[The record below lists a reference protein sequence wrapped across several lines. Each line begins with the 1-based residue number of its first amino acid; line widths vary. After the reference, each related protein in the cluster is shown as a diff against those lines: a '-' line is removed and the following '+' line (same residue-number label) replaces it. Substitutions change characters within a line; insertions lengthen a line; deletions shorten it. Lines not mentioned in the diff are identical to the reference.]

1 MSVEVISAGSSSSG
15 NSYIVKAGGKKI
27 LIDVGISAKR
37 IISALCENLIAPE
50 NIDAVLIT
58 HEHID
63 HVKSLRTIAR
73 MCPNAVFFASEGTI
87 SACDKFSHVPD
98 ERCRTI
104 SSGDKV
110 SFDGVNIKTFDLSHD
125 ANEPV
130 GYSIVSDK
138 EQLTLITDTGIVT
151 EEMFEEIRTADKLV
165 IESNHEVDM
174 LMCGNYPYLIKRR
187 IKGDYGH
194 LSNESC
200 GKAICR
206 MLIERNGIS
215 VKKTTDG
222 EADNIA
228 SNTKIPS
235 IMLAHLS
242 ENNNAPFYARQT
254 VECILKD
261 EGFIK
266 GRDYSL
272 TVATKEGICSLNDR

>member
-1 MSVEVISAGSSSSG
+1 M
-15 NSYIVKAGGKKI
+15 
-27 LIDVGISAKR
+27 LMDVGISAKR
-37 IISALCENLIAPE
+37 ILSALCANSIAPE

-63 HVKSLRTIAR
+63 HVRSIRKIAE
-73 MCPNAVFFASEGTI
+73 MCPNAIFYASAGTI
-87 SACDKFSHVPD
+87 SACDNFTHVSDEKFRIV
-98 ERCRTI
+98 
-104 SSGDKV
+104 SSGDKIC
-110 SFDGVNIKTFDLSHD
+110 FDGIDIKTFGLSHD
-125 ANEPV
+125 ANEPI
-130 GYSIVSDK
+130 GYSIASDK
-138 EQLTLITDTGIVT
+138 EQLTVITDTGIVT

-200 GKAICR
+200 GKAICK
-206 MLIERNGIS
+206 MLTDRQ
-215 VKKTTDG
+215 KKTGNEKKGSENKYDG
-222 EADNIA
+222 KNPG
-228 SNTKIPS
+228 TKFPS

-261 EGFIK
+261 GGFIK
-266 GRDYSL
+266 GRDYLL
-272 TVATKEGICSLNDR
+272 TVATKEGICKPDEK